1 MGRRTRAPKQ
11 TGHRRSTPQPIPHP
25 DDIVIDMSTGLVRV
39 KGPMTREDKV
49 RWDQLRSLKVSIK
62 TDIEELRCLL
72 AEESSERD
80 QIEAEIQH
88 SERVLKIIS
97 AVIED

>member
-1 MGRRTRAPKQ
+1 MG
-11 TGHRRSTPQPIPHP
+11 GEPIPHP
-25 DDIVIDMSTGLVRV
+25 DDIVINMSTGSVRV
-39 KGPMTREDKV
+39 KGPMTKEDKV
-49 RWDQLRSLKVSIK
+49 RWDQLRTLKVSIK

-72 AEESSERD
+72 AEQPTERE

-88 SERVLKIIS
+88 SERVLKTIS